1 MGHSSDQIREEI
13 DQKRNDAASKID
25 QLQSQVQDTGA
36 QMQGRVQ
43 ETAEQ
48 VQEVVHQVRE
58 QAKGTVDDTIQTV
71 KDNIENIDLQQ
82 QVQQRPLLAVGAAFI
97 GGIVLGK
104 MTSSDQQHTQ
114 HRESSYQGYAPK
126 HENDGASMTGGLRQ
140 AVQRSG
146 LDETLSN
153 AAAALMGSV
162 TEQLKSSLN
171 SSFPGF
177 ADKLTSAQQTDGSFA
192 EKAQATQQASGSG
205 PTAASNA
212 Q

>member
-1 MGHSSDQIREEI
+1 
-13 DQKRNDAASKID
+13 
-25 QLQSQVQDTGA
+25 
-36 QMQGRVQ
+36 VQ
-43 ETAEQ
+43 ETAEH
-48 VQEVVHQVRE
+48 VQDVVHQVRE
-58 QAKGTVDDTIQTV
+58 QAQGTVDDTIQTV
-71 KDNIENIDLQQ
+71 KDNIENIDFQQ

-104 MTSSDQQHTQ
+104 MTSGDHHTQ
-114 HRESSYQGYAPK
+114 HRESAYQGYAPK
-126 HENDGASMTGGLRQ
+126 SDNDGAGITGGVRQ

-177 ADKLTSAQQTDGSFA
+177 ADKLASAQQTGGSFA
-192 EKAQATQQASGSG
+192 DKAQATQQGSGSG